1 MVMKKL
7 NHQITMVAILLM
19 TFLLFTACESSDEQ
33 LTANEELTT
42 NEQLTS
48 DEELTSEEQLTV
60 EDFLSDFDYLM
71 QTMEDTFPYFGVAER
86 KLGVDIRA
94 LGRET
99 RAMIEN
105 YPYSLEGHAN
115 EMGIA
120 LEDMP
125 DLDEHI
131 FWSIIH
137 HEFFSHFMPFAHA
150 GPLNFGLYN
159 TFKPSYTSLRSS
171 YYTDNNNDVFTNPV
185 SLRFYQE
192 QEVLFNTLAE
202 NQADLFQFI
211 FRQKPPTGGSRSLR
225 HMVETEIIEEGKIAY
240 LKVANFA
247 NFNLNTMVELRSFYR
262 DIQEYEH
269 LIIDIRD
276 NQGGNVDFWR
286 MFIMKA
292 LWPEG
297 KNMPDMPLYAF
308 YLDSKLGKTF
318 GEDNVQTTAKYSTYI
333 PQMDKLLS
341 AREMIE
347 ENNLSH
353 INEEDVEDLAYGVRF
368 STSIGNIEEQHIRQ
382 FGFREILSPFDGEIW
397 LLTNENNF
405 SSASLFARHA
415 KEMDFAT
422 LVGDKT
428 GGAYTAY
435 GGAHFALPNSGIIL
449 RWDIDY
455 LTDGDGRALNEFTTT
470 PHHFNRSGMDAMETV
485 LQLIEE
491 GSY

>member
-1 MVMKKL
+1 MKKL
-7 NHQITMVAILLM
+7 NHKITMIAILLM
-19 TFLLFTACESSDEQ
+19 TLLLFTACGKTDEQ
-33 LTANEELTT
+33 LTA

-48 DEELTSEEQLTV
+48 DEELTSEEQLKI
-60 EDFLSDFDYLM
+60 EDFLNDFDYLM
-71 QTMEDTFPYFGVAER
+71 QTMDDTFPYFGVAAR
-86 KLGVDIRA
+86 RLGVDIRA

-99 RAMIEN
+99 RDMIEN
-105 YPYSLEGHAN
+105 YPYSLEGRAN
-115 EMGIA
+115 EMGIS

-131 FWSIIH
+131 FWSIIS
-137 HEFFSHFMPFAHA
+137 HEFFSHFMPFAHSY
-150 GPLNFGLYN
+150 PLNFSVYSNL
-159 TFKPSYTSLRSS
+159 KPSYTSLRSS
-171 YYTDNNNDVFTNPV
+171 YYTDNNNDVFTDPV

-192 QEVLFNTLAE
+192 QESLFNTLSK

-211 FRQKPPTGGSRSLR
+211 FRLEPPAVESRSPR
-225 HMVETEIIEEGKIAY
+225 IMVETEIIEEDRTAY

-247 NFNLNTMVELRSFYR
+247 NFNLNTMVELRSFYA

-286 MFIMKA
+286 MYIMKA

-308 YLDSKLGKTF
+308 YRDSELGKAF
-318 GEDNVQTTAKYSTYI
+318 GEDNVQTAAKYSTYI
-333 PQMDKLLS
+333 PQTDELIS
-341 AREMIE
+341 VVEMME
-347 ENNLSH
+347 ENNLPH
-353 INEEDVEDLAYGVRF
+353 INEDDAEDLAYGIRF

-382 FGFREILSPFDGEIW
+382 FGFREISYPFDGEIW

-422 LVGDKT
+422 LVGEET

-435 GGAHFALPNSGIIL
+435 NGAFFALPNTGIIL

-455 LTDGDGRALNEFTTT
+455 LTDRDGRALNEFTTT
-470 PHHFNRSGMDAMETV
+470 PHHSNRPGMDAMETV

-491 GSY
+491 SNF